1 MLRLPERV
9 HKGPFIVTTAVLG
22 SFLLVAG
29 IILLVLGVFGNGKDL
44 MRVYVS
50 SENTGSSVSGV
61 GINLNNLPTANLI
74 SNASFENV
82 QYDQVYIVSEGT
94 ADAIYVSSDSQTSME
109 YEDRF
114 FVGGS
119 IRVTSL
125 DENGKLVQKLSSV
138 VTDYQSNQFG
148 IWTLMEPASG
158 TYEEQVVLD
167 ITSSSTLTVAVG
179 SDGYLVSDMT
189 SASPKLIN
197 TNTTGSFVSVSC
209 VSDRFFAVTDAGEF
223 MTSSDGITW
232 TQFSPDETIS
242 CAMNTVTSV
251 NKAGVAAGDKGCI
264 LLCSDGQV
272 MKVNSGVTDDLLTSV
287 SSGEELLIAGRNGTV
302 LTSSNGIAFRSLGQD
317 ELPVFDTIPNWM
329 CSYYADGV
337 FLLGGDAGQI
347 AYGSYSAD
355 TGKYSFTSKILKD
368 GNGLQVSISDTTI
381 LSSGEWIVLSETGEM
396 FCSKDQGEN
405 WTALENDVMSG
416 IDVIGIAASG
426 KIILSQGISSY
437 TTQLYTRI
445 QFEDAQSEN
454 IFEAGDMCYLSY
466 SGSST
471 DVSLSDEAVPVW
483 QCFGDK
489 SSISASSSSTASAG
503 ETSLCLSGEESTDGD
518 NAHYISQVIGTD
530 GDSPFESKQFYRIDI
545 WLKQEGVDNGEVM
558 TWISGDF
565 TSIGTTF
572 SDVGNGWRQYTYTF
586 VLSSDACS
594 NHAGEIRIN
603 IGFYGA
609 GKVYIDKMYLGQ
621 DDYSDSSLPKAF
633 TDNIVES
640 SPAIIRLNNL
650 TIGDL
655 GASPDAWLLSSGN
668 QAIFN
673 GTDGFAYSGDQSLE
687 SSLDLVKKAG
697 AAPWLVIGS
706 NASQKTIDQLMG
718 YMCGSITDPYG
729 KMRVD
734 NGTAVAWSTQFD
746 RLYIEIS
753 DPEGIF
759 TTDIQRGAYVDY
771 CIEMIQSS
779 DYYLDIMDKVIFLD
793 GMNYQNGSMQSS
805 ADYHTSDLL
814 ISNLSAESQAST
826 ELSFADSVSTGYTNY
841 WDQIPRVL
849 TLSQDVAGEWIRSAN
864 VSIYGDTTVV
874 TADNPNER
882 EISAAE
888 YVESLLHDMGVHS
901 GVVLAN
907 IDVNGNPQYV
917 ESNLMF
923 SDPLSDQDDLDIS
936 AQNNQ
941 TLLSIINILDGAV
954 SGNWTEVEL
963 LSPSSSEIAS
973 EDGATSSDTV
983 FDGLSTYAYSADD
996 GVHVI
1001 IANTSDRSALFL
1013 LETDLDL
1020 KDTYVYQYSDNGL
1033 LLNKTKLGQ
1042 RGNRINLLSGQV
1054 AVAIIPN

>member
-9 HKGPFIVTTAVLG
+9 HKGPFIVTIAVLG

-29 IILLVLGVFGNGKDL
+29 IILLILGVFGNGKDL

-50 SENTGSSVSGV
+50 SDNTGSAVSGV
-61 GINLNNLPTANLI
+61 GINLNDLPTANLI
-74 SNASFENV
+74 SNSSFENV

-94 ADAIYVSSDSQTSME
+94 ENAIYVSSDSQTNME

-114 FVGGS
+114 FVDGS

-148 IWTLMEPASG
+148 TWTLMEAASG
-158 TYEEQVVLD
+158 TYEEQVVSD
-167 ITSSSTLTVAVG
+167 IASSSTLTVAVG

-197 TNTTGSFVSVSC
+197 TNMTENLVAVSC
-209 VSDRFFAVTDAGEF
+209 VSDRFFAITDAGVF
-223 MTSSDGITW
+223 VTSSDGITW
-232 TQFSPDETIS
+232 TQFSPDETVS
-242 CAMNTVTSV
+242 CVLNTVTSV
-251 NKAGVAAGDKGCI
+251 NKAGVAAGDDGCL

-272 MKVNSGVTDDLLTSV
+272 IQVHSGVTEDLLTSV
-287 SSGEELLIAGRNGTV
+287 SSGEELLVAGRSGTV

-317 ELPVFDTIPNWM
+317 ELPVFDEIPNWM
-329 CSYYADGV
+329 CSYYADGY

-347 AYGSYSAD
+347 AYGTYSTD
-355 TGKYSFTSKILKD
+355 TGKFSFAGKVLKD
-368 GNGLQVSISDTTI
+368 GNGAIVSIKDITI
-381 LSSGEWIVLSETGEM
+381 LPSGEWIALSETGEM

-416 IDVIGIAASG
+416 IDVIGIATSG
-426 KIILSQGISSY
+426 KIILSQGTSSY

-471 DVSLSDEAVPVW
+471 DVSLADEEAPIW

-489 SSISASSSSTASAG
+489 SSISASSSSTSNAG
-503 ETSLCLSGEESTDGD
+503 ETSLCLSGEESDDGD

-603 IGFYGA
+603 VGFYGA
-609 GKVYIDKMYLGQ
+609 GKVYVDKMYLGK
-621 DDYSDSSLPKAF
+621 DDYSDSSLPTVF

-640 SPAIIRLNNL
+640 SPTIIRLNNL
-650 TIGDL
+650 TIGRL

-668 QAIFN
+668 QAIIN
-673 GTDGFAYSGDQSLE
+673 GTDGFTYSGDQSLE
-687 SSLDLVKKAG
+687 SSLNLVKKAG
-697 AAPWLVIGS
+697 ASPWFVIGS

-718 YMCGSITDPYG
+718 YLCGSITDPYG

-753 DPEGIF
+753 DPNGIF

-771 CIEMIQSS
+771 CIEMISSS

-814 ISNLSAESQAST
+814 ISNHSAESPST

-864 VSIYGDTTVV
+864 ISIYGDTT
-874 TADNPNER
+874 TATVDNPNMR
-882 EISAAE
+882 EITAAE
-888 YVESLLHDMGVHS
+888 YAESLLHDIGVHS
-901 GVVLAN
+901 GVVLAS
-907 IDVNGNPQYV
+907 IDINGNPQYA
-917 ESNLMF
+917 ESNLLF
-923 SDPLSDQDDLDIS
+923 SDPSSDPDELEIS

-941 TLLSIINILDGAV
+941 TLLSIIGVLDGAV

-973 EDGATSSDTV
+973 EDSDTSSDTV
-983 FDGLSTYAYSADD
+983 FDGLSTYAYSAED

-1001 IANTSDRSALFL
+1001 IANTSDNSALFL

-1020 KDTYVYQYSDNGL
+1020 KDTYVYQYSDRGV